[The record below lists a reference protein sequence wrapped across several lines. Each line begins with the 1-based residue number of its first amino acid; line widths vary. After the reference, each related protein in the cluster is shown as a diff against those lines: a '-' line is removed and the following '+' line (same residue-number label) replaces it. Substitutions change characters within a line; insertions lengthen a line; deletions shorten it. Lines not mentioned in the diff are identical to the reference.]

1 MLKSH
6 NSYLRELQ
14 ILDSLFNSQSLLKKG
29 KTLRVYGL
37 NISDFSKKPENEK
50 SPKLSRDIFYDYSK
64 ELLNSKLIIEI
75 DVKNKRGKCYSITP
89 LGIVYLLQTHSNY
102 FNTISMTEFKRI
114 ELILNYF
121 IMRSTTRTKLFKF
134 EKEIIKDVFV
144 LLSHLM
150 NLSRD
155 IQMFLPKIVDYSDD
169 FTRINLSIPINNVN
183 NFNITNLVKQGDTYA
198 IGENTLKD
206 SMLYVDELSDNEFHS
221 YFANF
226 LICALSYS
234 VIYKFYLKYMKKNN
248 IEINK
253 ITINNTHIL
262 QRIKQ
267 FNDYLISQSEILDNN
282 LKSFDNMI
290 SKKL

>member
-1 MLKSH
+1 M
-6 NSYLRELQ
+6 
-14 ILDSLFNSQSLLKKG
+14 LKKG
-29 KTLRVYGL
+29 KTLRIYGL

-150 NLSRD
+150 NLSKD

-169 FTRINLSIPINNVN
+169 FTRINLSIPINNVT

-206 SMLYVDELSDNEFHS
+206 SMLYADELSDNEFHS

-253 ITINNTHIL
+253 ITINNIHIL